1 MTTGR
6 PPGRPAL
13 PTALK
18 VLHGTDRGHPA
29 PKGTTP
35 AAMPEAP
42 NLGDAGREAWELY
55 WTNGRAWLAE
65 TDRPVLERLC
75 RLIDDAAAMRATID
89 AEGLTHVNARTKRSA
104 VSALY
109 NSLLGV
115 GKQIASLEA
124 ACGFTPADRARLR
137 FSGTAPEDP
146 LERWIRT
153 GGSA

>member
-18 VLHGTDRGHPA
+18 VLRGTDRDHPA
-29 PKGTTP
+29 PKGKTP
-35 AAMPEAP
+35 AAVPDAP
-42 NLGDAGREAWELY
+42 DLGLAGRDAWELY
-55 WTNGRAWLAE
+55 WTNGRPWLAE

-75 RLIDDAAAMRATID
+75 RLIDDAAAMRATIE

-137 FSGTAPEDP
+137 FAAPEEDE
-146 LERWIRT
+146 LQRWMR
-153 GGSA
+153 S